1 MNSLLLLLGR
11 IFLSL
16 PFLTIGF
23 GQIVHFEDSCGII
36 RLLGFSYAP
45 AICFLGIFLTL
56 TGSFLLISGYKS
68 RSGAVLLAAALIP
81 ATFLLHFSA
90 EQKIN
95 LLRNL
100 AILGGLMSFMAFGP
114 GDWSLDGIRRGKKL

>member
-11 IFLSL
+11 ILISL
-16 PFLTIGF
+16 PFFTVGF
-23 GQIVHFEDSCGII
+23 GQIVHFKDSCGII
-36 RLLGFSYAP
+36 RLLGLPCAEG
-45 AICFLGIFLTL
+45 ICIFGIVLNL
-56 TGSFLLISGYKS
+56 AGSILLVSGYKF
-68 RSGAVLLAAALIP
+68 RVGAVLLAAAILP

-95 LLRNL
+95 FLRNM

-114 GDWSLDGIRRGKKL
+114 GDLSLDGRRGK

>member
-11 IFLSL
+11 ILISL
-16 PFLTIGF
+16 PFFTVGF
-23 GQIVHFEDSCGII
+23 GQIVHFKDACGII
-36 RLLGFSYAP
+36 RLLGLPYAEG
-45 AICFLGIFLTL
+45 ICVLGIVLNL
-56 TGSFLLISGYKS
+56 AGSILLVSGCKF
-68 RSGAVLLAAALIP
+68 RVGAVLLAAAILP

-95 LLRNL
+95 FLRNM

-114 GDWSLDGIRRGKKL
+114 GDLSLDGRRGK